1 MPMMR
6 ITHQKGAFT
15 KDQKDRLAEELTH
28 VMLLGEIGEDT
39 PHGRAVA
46 NIVFMEIDPSSDWYV
61 GGKIEPNPPKGGRYM
76 IDVVFPI
83 GAADQKAKTALHAA
97 VEDVLSRVLD
107 VDGAFPNRA
116 GDWVMIHEITSG
128 NWGFSG
134 RTMGSKEIA
143 GVVQSPAHRVQ
154 FTEALL
160 AAQKRTREAHG
171 YPPGSAPD

>member
-15 KDQKDRLAEELTH
+15 RQQKDRLAEELTH

-46 NIVFMEIDPSSDWYV
+46 NIVFVDPTVDWYV
-61 GGKIEPNPPKGGRYM
+61 GGKIEPHPPKGGRCM
-76 IDVVFPI
+76 IDVVFPV
-83 GAADQKAKTALHAA
+83 GAADQTAKSELHTAI
-97 VEDVLSRVLD
+97 ERVLCGVLD
-107 VDGAFPNRA
+107 VDGTFPNRA

-134 RTMGSKEIA
+134 KTMGSKEIA
-143 GVVQSPAHRVQ
+143 GVVQSPAHRVK

-160 AAQKRTREAHG
+160 AAQKRVREAHDF
-171 YPPGSAPD
+171 PPGSAPD